1 MATTLTVKNSAGAD
15 TGAKIDIQ
23 ETWLESVK
31 GEQAVKDSV
40 VAFLAR
46 MRAGT
51 HSSKSRGMVACSG
64 AKPWRQKGTG
74 RARAGRASSP
84 VWVGG
89 GVAFGPHPRDYS
101 KSVNKKVERLALRR
115 SFTDRLEAGDLVVV
129 DKLEIA
135 EPKTKRMLEF
145 LKNLGVGDNALV
157 LVEDYDE
164 NVDLAARNLP
174 NVLVLKASSVNTY
187 LMLLFKKIV
196 ITSAG
201 LDALGSRLVQGE
213 PRL

>member
-51 HSSKSRGMVACSG
+51 HATKSRGMVACSG

-74 RARAGRASSP
+74 RARSGTASSP

-89 GVAFGPHPRDYS
+89 GVAFGPRPRDYS

-115 SFTDRLEAGDLVVV
+115 AFTDRLEADDLVVV
-129 DKLEIA
+129 DKLQLA
-135 EPKTKRMLEF
+135 EPKTKLMLEF

-157 LVEDYDE
+157 LVEEYDE

-201 LDALGSRLVQGE
+201 LEALGNRLA
-213 PRL
+213 